1 VENLTGLGLKVV
13 IADLVSDSAVAQ
25 KKIRHDPEALA
36 RVVID
41 LASRSRVHQVRRE
54 ALTAQSLRSK

>member
-1 VENLTGLGLKVV
+1 L
-13 IADLVSDSAVAQ
+13 AVSQ
-25 KKIRHDPEALA
+25 KKIRHDPAALA

-54 ALTAQSLRSK
+54 ALTAQSLRS